1 MYTHTHPTP
10 THTSPIPPP
19 QNQTPQAEL
28 EASVLTP
35 TSLYD
40 GRLDLLQRMGL
51 APLAWGPLGG
61 DPLAG
66 VNRLYNFA
74 GDRQLRILKALDE
87 VAKELGPGMCGGG
100 GMYESYVFG
109 FWSHTV
115 APATTPN
122 THTQPPNTKSTRK
135 T

>member
-1 MYTHTHPTP
+1 MP
-10 THTSPIPPP
+10 THTTPPP
-19 QNQTPQAEL
+19 TLPSNPTKPAEL

-35 TSLYD
+35 TSLSD

-87 VAKELGPGMCGGG
+87 VAKELGPGMCRGVCVCGCGGVCIYLWIW
-100 GMYESYVFG
+100 M
-109 FWSHTV
+109 HI
-115 APATTPN
+115 
-122 THTQPPNTKSTRK
+122 
-135 T
+135 